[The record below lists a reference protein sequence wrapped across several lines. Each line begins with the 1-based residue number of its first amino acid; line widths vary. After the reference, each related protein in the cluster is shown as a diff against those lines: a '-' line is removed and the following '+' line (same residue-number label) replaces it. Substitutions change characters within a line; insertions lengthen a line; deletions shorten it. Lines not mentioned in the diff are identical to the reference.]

1 MRKLPP
7 VRKLLAPL
15 VTAAA
20 TFGVVTA
27 LLVPPVQ
34 AAPATATSRAV
45 IDPLL
50 AARMATA
57 ASDTEIGAIVV
68 LREQAGPSD
77 VHGNSRPK
85 RLRSA
90 EAALRATAADGQRSI
105 LDYLDEQE
113 AAGQVSDVVPLW
125 IENAVSLNATPAVLD
140 ALAQRSDV
148 AAIRPD
154 RRLPAPETAP
164 LRPQA
169 TGGRQATLVSAPVEP
184 NVALV
189 NAPALWDLGYR
200 GQGVVV
206 ASMDTG
212 VDATHPDL
220 ASSWR
225 GGTNSW
231 YDPYG
236 QHPSTPTDI
245 NGHGSQTTGVIVGG
259 EAGGTAIGVAPQ
271 AQWIGVKIFN
281 DSGTATSTAIHL
293 GYQWLLDPDHNP
305 ATADAPNV
313 VNNSWTMQPSG
324 CALDFQPDLRM
335 LRAVGILPIFAAGNY
350 GPTAGSV
357 PSPANYPEAV
367 AVGGTTDA
375 DALDPQSSVG
385 PSACAGA
392 TSPTLTAPDTGI
404 HTTDLF
410 GGYVD
415 DTGTSIAAPHVT
427 GAVALLLSAFPSLKA
442 SADAQQSVLQAGAHD
457 LGPLGLDNAFGY
469 GRLDVLAAYQ
479 AASSLSDFAVTV
491 APSSASVAAG
501 GATSLTVTISSI
513 GGFAGDVSLAT
524 SGLPAGVAAGLSPT
538 TVTGGSGTSQL
549 TLTTQSSLAPG
560 TYPFTISG
568 TSGGATHNASAT
580 LVVTPAPDFAV
591 AVTPLSRSVNAGG
604 STTYSVSVGS
614 LNGFNGN
621 VALSLSGLP
630 GNVATGQVTPGSV
643 TGSGSATASVSVL
656 SSAPAGSYPFTI
668 TGTSGAVS
676 HAATATLVVRP
687 RDFTVGVSPSS
698 VTVLRGGTASYTVT
712 VNGTGGFSAPVK
724 LSVSGLPSGA
734 TAKWTVNPVSGGS
747 GSSVLK
753 VKTSG
758 STKLGTYSLAVTA
771 TSGSLVHQVPGT
783 ITVRRRKLRRGRSRS
798 R

>member
-1 MRKLPP
+1 MSKLPSI
-7 VRKLLAPL
+7 RKVPTPLAGVVATLCVVFALLAPP
-15 VTAAA
+15 A
-20 TFGVVTA
+20 
-27 LLVPPVQ
+27 Q
-34 AAPATATSRAV
+34 AAPASVTTRAV
-45 IDPLL
+45 IDPVLQ
-50 AARMATA
+50 ARMATA
-57 ASDTEIGAIVV
+57 AADTKIGAIVV
-68 LREQAGPSD
+68 LREQAGPAD
-77 VHGNSRPK
+77 VHGSSRPE

-90 EAALRATAADGQRSI
+90 EAALRTAAAQGQRNV
-105 LDYLDEQE
+105 LNYLDKQQ

-125 IENAVSLNATPAVLD
+125 IENAVSLNATAEVID
-140 ALAQRSDV
+140 TLAQRADV

-164 LRPQA
+164 LRTRA
-169 TGGRQATLVSAPVEP
+169 SGGQLAALASAPVEP
-184 NVALV
+184 NVAMV

-212 VDATHPDL
+212 VDAAHADL
-220 ASSWR
+220 AGSWR

-236 QHPSTPTDI
+236 QHPTTPTDV

-305 ATADAPNV
+305 ATPDAPNV

-350 GPTAGSV
+350 GPTGSSV
-357 PSPANYPEAV
+357 PSPANNPEAV
-367 AVGGTTDA
+367 AVGGTTDS

-385 PSACAGA
+385 PSACTGA
-392 TSPTLTAPDTGI
+392 TSPAMTAPDTGI

-415 DTGTSIAAPHVT
+415 DTGTSVAAPHVT
-427 GAVALLLSAFPSLKA
+427 GAVALLLSALPSLKT

-457 LGPLGLDNAFGY
+457 LGPPGLDNAFGY

-479 AASSLSDFAVTV
+479 AAANLSDFAIAVT
-491 APSSASVAAG
+491 PSSVSVPAG
-501 GATSLTVTISSI
+501 DGTSLTVTISSI
-513 GGFAGDVSLAT
+513 GGFAGDVALT
-524 SGLPAGVAAGLSPT
+524 ISGLPAGIAASLSPA
-538 TVTGGSGTSQL
+538 TVTRGSGTSQL
-549 TLTTQSSLAPG
+549 TLTTQATLAPG
-560 TYPFTISG
+560 TYPFTITG
-568 TSGGATHNASAT
+568 TSGGTSHNASET
-580 LVVTPAPDFAV
+580 LVVNPAPDFTV
-591 AVTPLSRSVNAGG
+591 AVTPLSRTVNAGG
-604 STTYSVSVGS
+604 ATTYTVNVGS
-614 LNGFNGN
+614 VTGFSGD

-630 GNVATGQVTPGSV
+630 SNVASGQVTPGTV
-643 TGSGSATASVSVL
+643 TGSGAATVSVTAA

-668 TGTSGAVS
+668 TGMSGAVS
-676 HAATATLVVRP
+676 HTTTTTLVVRP
-687 RDFTVGVSPSS
+687 RDFSVVVSPTS

-712 VNGTGGFSAPVK
+712 VTATGGFAGLVA
-724 LSVSGLPSGA
+724 LSVSGQPAG
-734 TAKWTVNPVSGGS
+734 TNPKWSANPVSGS

-753 VKTSG
+753 LKTSG
-758 STKLGTYSLAVTA
+758 STKLGTYSLVVTGSSGVLAHQA
-771 TSGSLVHQVPGT
+771 TGT
-783 ITVRRRKLRRGRSRS
+783 LTVRR
-798 R
+798 